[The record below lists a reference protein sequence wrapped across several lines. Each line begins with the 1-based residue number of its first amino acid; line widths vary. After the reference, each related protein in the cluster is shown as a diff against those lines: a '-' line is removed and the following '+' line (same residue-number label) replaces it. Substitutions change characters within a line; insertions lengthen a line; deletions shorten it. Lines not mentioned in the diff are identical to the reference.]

1 MMHTPLKALLAL
13 QHIVTQEV
21 FRTENNLKGT
31 TGADKKG
38 IVQNSVTKILE
49 IIYDAADNTFNCPA
63 MVDEVS
69 KHALIPLIAEL
80 VDVAV
85 SNYNLFG
92 WRQDDG
98 I

>member
-1 MMHTPLKALLAL
+1 MHTPLKALLAL

-31 TGADKKG
+31 SGADKKG

-49 IIYDAADNTFNCPA
+49 IIYDAADNTFNCPD
-63 MVDEVS
+63 MVDDVS
-69 KHALIPLIAEL
+69 KQMLIPIISEL
-80 VDVAV
+80 VDGAV
-85 SNYNLFG
+85 RNFNLFG
-92 WRQDDG
+92 WKQDNG